1 VDLVAFG
8 FECRDSDD
16 ERWRMAP
23 EHAMNY
29 DTPAERAL
37 HGFES
42 NTGAL
47 GGLLR
52 DDPAAGVFRV
62 HRRAMVDN
70 AVFDAEMRAIFDHAW
85 LYLGHESEVP
95 NAGDFRTRSL
105 AGRPLLLCRGEDG
118 TVRAFLNVCPHRGT
132 VVCRERQG
140 NAKSF
145 TCFYHSWT
153 FRLNGERLPL
163 PNDEA
168 YSDDAKPNPKEAGL
182 RLVPRQA
189 NYRGFIF
196 ISFDAGA
203 PSIEEYLAGARVYLD
218 AVADHGENGMEVIA
232 GSQLYSA
239 RGNWKLL
246 VENTID
252 FLHTVPVHQTYFKF
266 LRDFGTDLSSGVS
279 GRGYD
284 LGNGHAVVAFRAGW
298 GRPVARWEPSWGDAE
313 KSRIADL
320 RVQVVKRVGEER
332 AKLIADTDRNL
343 CLFPNLLINDIM
355 ATVLRQANPV
365 APGYMEITQWALAP
379 KGEDPASR
387 ARRLHAFNTFL
398 GPGGFATPDDIE
410 AFEGCQ
416 RGFGAWR
423 ELEWSDYSRGYRTEV
438 DGPEDKIRSDHEL
451 QIRAFYRRWHE
462 LISAGM
468 AP

>member
-1 VDLVAFG
+1 MDG
-8 FECRDSDD
+8 FSAR
-16 ERWRMAP
+16 
-23 EHAMNY
+23 
-29 DTPAERAL
+29 
-37 HGFES
+37 
-42 NTGAL
+42 TGSTA
-47 GGLLR
+47 GLLN
-52 DDPAAGVFRV
+52 DDPAAGIFRV
-62 HRRAMVDN
+62 NRRAMVDQ
-70 AVFDAEMRAIFDHAW
+70 AVFDAEMRAIFDRAW

-95 NAGDFRTRSL
+95 NPGDFRTRAL
-105 AGRPLLLCRGEDG
+105 AGRPLLLVRGEDG
-118 TVRAFLNVCPHRGT
+118 AVRAFLNVCPHRGA
-132 VVCRERQG
+132 VVCRERRG
-140 NAKSF
+140 TAKAF

-153 FRLNGERLPL
+153 FRTNGERIGQ

-168 YSDDAKPNPKEAGL
+168 YTPAACPGADHGL
-182 RLVPRQA
+182 RPVPRQA
-189 NYRGFIF
+189 NYRGFVF
-196 ISFDAGA
+196 VSFDADA
-203 PSIEEYLAGARVYLD
+203 PPIETYLAGAKVYLD
-218 AVADHGENGMEVIA
+218 AVADQGENGMEVIE

-266 LRDFGTDLSSGVS
+266 LKDFGTDLSSGVS
-279 GRGYD
+279 GRGHD
-284 LGNGHAVVAFRAGW
+284 LGNGHAVVSFRAGW
-298 GRPVARWEPSWGDAE
+298 GRPVARWEPSWGEAE
-313 KSRIADL
+313 KARIAKV
-320 RVQVVKRVGEER
+320 REEVVARVGEDR

-355 ATVLRQANPV
+355 ATVLRQVNPI

-379 KGEDPASR
+379 MGEDAQAR

-423 ELEWSDYSRGYRTEV
+423 EVGWSDYSRGYRTELE
-438 DGPEDKIRSDHEL
+438 GPEDMIRSDHEI

-462 LISAGM
+462 LVAAEG
-468 AP
+468 ARP